1 MVKVKVYLK
10 TGQCFD
16 VVAKK
21 IWCKYNTITG
31 ELTSFKYEDGLE
43 FPIYLDVTQVVAVV
57 HLQDDEGENVSDTG
71 KNGTED

>member
-21 IWCKYNTITG
+21 IWCKYSTITG
-31 ELTSFKYEDGLE
+31 ELTSFKYEGGLKV
-43 FPIYLDVTQVVAVV
+43 PIYLDVTQVVAVV
-57 HLQDDEGENVSDTG
+57 QLQDDEGENTG